1 MHFKFYCRVQIHFT
15 VNRKTDLEDEGQY
28 NCMIFTIIPGRLQN
42 NEKVMGNANVN
53 VKSQIQA
60 FLDGI
65 IGKEIELIATKVSHV
80 AKKEAFESLVN
91 AITTFKDV

>member
-1 MHFKFYCRVQIHFT
+1 
-15 VNRKTDLEDEGQY
+15 
-28 NCMIFTIIPGRLQN
+28 
-42 NEKVMGNANVN
+42 MGNANVN

-65 IGKEIELIATKVSHV
+65 IGKEIELIATKVSIV